1 MGLALEILQRKLI
14 SQPLL
19 LYLPSSVQI
28 FSIMTITHP
37 RIRSNYFHYGFYL
50 SIINRASWP
59 SSAAVRGKV
68 GSLPQDAGGYRS
80 SEENAL
86 PRHFEQHPTD
96 YLAYSV
102 FLEDLKGII
111 DEELQRQAAPIRE
124 GIKRIEEH
132 TKVVKDDIA
141 ENQGRSRKF

>member
-1 MGLALEILQRKLI
+1 MA
-14 SQPLL
+14 STS
-19 LYLPSSVQI
+19 PSSTEQA
-28 FSIMTITHP
+28 
-37 RIRSNYFHYGFYL
+37 G
-50 SIINRASWP
+50 P
-59 SSAAVRGKV
+59 SQQQYEGKWAAF
-68 GSLPQDAGGYRS
+68 LPPQDAGGYRS

-86 PRHFEQHPTD
+86 PQHFEQHPTD

-102 FLEDLKGII
+102 FLEDLKRII
-111 DEELQRQAAPIRE
+111 DEELQRQAAPIGK